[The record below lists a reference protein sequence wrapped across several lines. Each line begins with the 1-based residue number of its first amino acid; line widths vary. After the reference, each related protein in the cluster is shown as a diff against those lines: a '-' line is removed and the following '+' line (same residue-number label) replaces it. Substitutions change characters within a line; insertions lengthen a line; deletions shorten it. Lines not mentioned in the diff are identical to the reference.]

1 MIKVNLAGERK
12 KAPGRSKSM
21 PKFQFEM
28 PSTFTP
34 ILLLLI
40 ALGFAGGG
48 YWWYRSLSSE
58 AEDLNSKIA
67 RLEARRVELEA
78 VIKQNQ
84 VFETRKKML
93 ENRVK
98 VIEGLQKN
106 QLSPVIVLDQLA
118 QAVERTQYVW
128 LASLDQKDSV
138 LSMTGTGTSL
148 GAIADFYTN
157 LYATGYFRSVD
168 LGQSQE
174 AGGNYT
180 FSLKCEFAPPRG
192 PAAAAQQP
200 AQPAQSAKAGGN

>member
-12 KAPGRSKSM
+12 KSPGRSMSM
-21 PKFQFEM
+21 PKFQVEM

-34 ILLLLI
+34 ILLIVI
-40 ALGFAGGG
+40 ALGFVGGG
-48 YWWYRSLSSE
+48 YWWYRGLNNESE
-58 AEDLNSKIA
+58 ALTSRIA
-67 RLEARRVELEA
+67 RLEARRAELEA

-84 VFETRKKML
+84 VYETRKKML

-98 VIEGLQKN
+98 IIEGLQKN

-118 QAVERTQYVW
+118 EAVERTHYVW

-148 GAIADFYTN
+148 SAIADFYTN

-174 AGGNYT
+174 ASGNYT

-192 PAAAAQQP
+192 PAVAAQPSQP
-200 AQPAQSAKAGGN
+200 AQPAKAGGN

>member
-192 PAAAAQQP
+192 PAAAVQQP
-200 AQPAQSAKAGGN
+200 AQPAQQAKAGGN

>member
-1 MIKVNLAGERK
+1 MIKVNLAGARK
-12 KAPGRSKSM
+12 KSVGSGMSM
-21 PKFQFEM
+21 PKFQFSM
-28 PSTFTP
+28 PSTITP
-34 ILLLLI
+34 ILLIVI

-48 YWWYRSLSSE
+48 YWWYRGLNNES
-58 AEDLNSKIA
+58 EDLTSRIA

-84 VFETRKKML
+84 VYETRKKLL

-98 VIEGLQKN
+98 IIEGLQKN

-118 QAVERTQYVW
+118 EAVERTQYVW

-148 GAIADFYTN
+148 SAIADFYTN

-192 PAAAAQQP
+192 PAVAGQPSQP
-200 AQPAQSAKAGGN
+200 AQPAKAGGN